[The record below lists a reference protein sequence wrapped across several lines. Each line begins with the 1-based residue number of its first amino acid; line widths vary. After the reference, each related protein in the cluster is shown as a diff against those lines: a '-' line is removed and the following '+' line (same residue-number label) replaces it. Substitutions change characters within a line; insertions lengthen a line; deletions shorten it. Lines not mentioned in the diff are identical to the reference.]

1 MHTALPETADRG
13 PRAHRAPG
21 RCRAHTSRKIPV
33 RPPQCCPRAVRATS
47 TVGLASGPP
56 GGRRAAST
64 LDRATRTVCHT
75 AGGLRQSSRRDYPW
89 SDVGQTGVGPAAR
102 RVTPGG
108 GDAGVVIATR
118 STPST
123 VGARRAT
130 LPSAALPARSTGGA
144 CLRRCP
150 RERPA
155 QALEMRPRPCQ
166 HLSHGVPGQ
175 RPGRPVPSVPR
186 HGDVT
191 VMAASPSS
199 QASLAW
205 RTSFFAPV
213 PGTPMSWY
221 ESVTCRRSPA
231 LCSSARQAPTGFSPV
246 RWRVPLR
253 NVRPPGRP
261 GPCSSRR
268 RHGGSASAGRSWPS
282 GRC

>member
-1 MHTALPETADRG
+1 MSLVRTSLRGMHTALPETADRG

-89 SDVGQTGVGPAAR
+89 SDVGQTGAAPGAR
-102 RVTPGG
+102 RVVSGG
-108 GDAGVVIATR
+108 GAGGDPRRSCPAATAPR
-118 STPST
+118 RREDRRRPGP
-123 VGARRAT
+123 VGA
-130 LPSAALPARSTGGA
+130 S
-144 CLRRCP
+144 
-150 RERPA
+150 
-155 QALEMRPRPCQ
+155 
-166 HLSHGVPGQ
+166 
-175 RPGRPVPSVPR
+175 
-186 HGDVT
+186 
-191 VMAASPSS
+191 
-199 QASLAW
+199 
-205 RTSFFAPV
+205 
-213 PGTPMSWY
+213 
-221 ESVTCRRSPA
+221 
-231 LCSSARQAPTGFSPV
+231 
-246 RWRVPLR
+246 LR